1 MEPACGLGQEKHTLS
16 QHSTSFLFPSTRV
29 HLEQI
34 HQSTI
39 NDKKVIP
46 KLNRHF
52 AGLPV
57 CLSACL
63 CLSACVSVCLCVCL
77 PVCLSVCLCVCLPVC
92 LSVCLCL
99 SACVCLPVC
108 LSACVSVC
116 LCVYVSVCMYVSVPV
131 CLYLSSCGILP
142 RYLKSSKSKAILKN
156 FKYVTAFT

>member
-63 CLSACVSVCLCVCL
+63 CLSACVSVCLCV
-77 PVCLSVCLCVCLPVC
+77 
-92 LSVCLCL
+92 
-99 SACVCLPVC
+99 
-108 LSACVSVC
+108 
-116 LCVYVSVCMYVSVPV
+116 YVSVCMYVSVPV

>member
-77 PVCLSVCLCVCLPVC
+77 PVCVCICMYVCVCAC
-92 LSVCLCL
+92 LSVSVFLWNSTSL
-99 SACVCLPVC
+99 SEVFQ
-108 LSACVSVC
+108 
-116 LCVYVSVCMYVSVPV
+116 
-131 CLYLSSCGILP
+131 I
-142 RYLKSSKSKAILKN
+142 KSN
-156 FKYVTAFT
+156 FEKFQICYGFHVKKFHNLNYRI

>member
-77 PVCLSVCLCVCLPVC
+77 PVCLS
-92 LSVCLCL
+92 
-99 SACVCLPVC
+99 
-108 LSACVSVC
+108 ACVSVC

>member
-63 CLSACVSVCLCVCL
+63 CLSACVSVCL
-77 PVCLSVCLCVCLPVC
+77 PVSVCL
-92 LSVCLCL
+92 
-99 SACVCLPVC
+99 C

-116 LCVYVSVCMYVSVPV
+116 LCVCLPVCVCICMYVCVCACLSVSV
-131 CLYLSSCGILP
+131 FLWNSTSLSEVFQI
-142 RYLKSSKSKAILKN
+142 KSN
-156 FKYVTAFT
+156 FEKFQICYGFHVKKFHNLNYRI